1 MVIITSLGIIGIG
14 IAGIY
19 FSHNVEKTI
28 SKGKCTVFSS
38 VGDLMLPS

>member
-1 MVIITSLGIIGIG
+1 MVTLTSLGIIGIG
-14 IAGIY
+14 ITGIY
-19 FSHNVEKTI
+19 FSSNIENSI